1 MQLVKK
7 KKKKYSQRNKT
18 LLLLPPL
25 HTIIRDLHRIYLRL
39 NLLHFEFHFR
49 SYFFSRLPI
58 TLYLK
63 TSSYHFSHYCHRF
76 QVLKLCWSQKIPVL
90 CSHLIQWLFQYPGR
104 GPHWWC
110 SAQMTAFVLREHTKA
125 WLGKLNHVLLTWERN
140 ISLGHEAHGQEM
152 SEYLQQTYK
161 QCNSFESLTGGIP
174 HLALLI

>member
-25 HTIIRDLHRIYLRL
+25 HTVIRDFHRIYLRL

-63 TSSYHFSHYCHRF
+63 TTSYHFSHYCHRF

-90 CSHLIQWLFQYPGR
+90 CPHLIQWLFQYPGR
-104 GPHWWC
+104 APRWWC
-110 SAQMTAFVLREHTKA
+110 SAQMTAFVQANTQRHGRGSWTAFCLHEKGT
-125 WLGKLNHVLLTWERN
+125 
-140 ISLGHEAHGQEM
+140 SLWVMQPM
-152 SEYLQQTYK
+152 VRRCQNTYNK
-161 QCNSFESLTGGIP
+161 CTGSVIVSSL
-174 HLALLI
+174 